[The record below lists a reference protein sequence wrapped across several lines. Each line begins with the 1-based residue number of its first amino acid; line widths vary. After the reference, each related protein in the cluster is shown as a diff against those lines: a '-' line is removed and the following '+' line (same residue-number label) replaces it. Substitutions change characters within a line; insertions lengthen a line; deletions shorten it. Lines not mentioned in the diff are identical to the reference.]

1 MGTARLGLLGVCVA
15 AVFSLLRPAH
25 GAESLVRARLGGAAV
40 LGCSLSLSPSD
51 SMAPPLFPQHVVEW
65 VRLDF
70 DVPVLI
76 KFGVYAPRVHPS
88 YEGRVSLTQ
97 DAALVVEG
105 VRLEDEGW
113 FECRVLHLNRTL
125 GESRNGTWTYL
136 SVSAPPVFTKTPPSI
151 LEALQGD
158 SLALTCSA
166 HGNPPPTVTWRKDG
180 TAVQQQVLNGTLT
193 LMSVTR
199 ETAGRYKCHVSNS
212 EGNLTHVTQL
222 RVRGPPSILIPPK
235 NTSLNMSQNA
245 LLRCQAEAYPPNMTY
260 VWMKQ
265 GKNVYHTDSLKS
277 RVKILV
283 DGTLLIPTLVP
294 EDSGNYTCMPSNG
307 LLTPPTASAYLTVKH
322 PAQVVRMPPVTYLPA
337 GMGGVI
343 TCPVRAEPP
352 LLSISWT
359 KDGRALDLD
368 KFPGWMLTSEGSVF
382 IAAANEDAEGVYTCT
397 AYNSYGTMG
406 PSQPTQVLLQNPPSF
421 SMAPRKE
428 YRQEAGA
435 ELIIPCSSQ
444 DNPSTNITWSKVGL
458 APRSPY
464 IVWANGS
471 LVLQPLSKDHQGA
484 WECRATNRVASVS
497 AGTQVSVLGT
507 TPHAVSSVTVIPG
520 TDQANV
526 SWVPGFDGGHAQR
539 FTIWLK
545 QTSSQKQEWMSVAVP
560 PSSSHLLVTGLL
572 PGTGY
577 QFSVL
582 PQNQVGTGPFSEVV
596 TIRTLDPPP
605 AVTEAPKLAPPTS
618 LSANHSVIG
627 IVLQWELPLPQAP
640 PITGF
645 ILQSR
650 REGEEEWYILD
661 GEIRANESEILLQG
675 LLKDSTYELR
685 LLSHR
690 DGLLS
695 EPSQSVNISTTGMEV
710 FLTRPR
716 LLESAPESRSAG
728 ILGGVGFLCAA
739 VVLLLGVACFVSQR
753 RSRRR
758 RKRRND
764 IPDVPQKCSPAQAG
778 SKADSPDSVLKM
790 KACLLHSI
798 FPKSWSFQS
807 DLSSVGQASCG
818 ESQEQHTQLLPS
830 TSRHPQHRLESIS
843 RGPDGRFVVQPY
855 EECSAPADLKHYP
868 QCTEGGSSR
877 TSCTDSMETDSLYSE
892 TEEKKDLALVL
903 AVDLPSLSKGP
914 YSDADFCSE
923 RSDSM
928 RDCHRQAADHL
939 GGTFPRWGGTEG
951 RSAYL
956 PLEKVTL
963 KSDGSALVSQMEHER
978 ETGHLSKCL
987 KLAREREALE
997 RELEKYEARLS
1008 TKAWQRERAGKAGTE
1023 GEQAV
1028 EVGGKE
1034 PGWDITPQQKDPQ
1047 VRARASLLPD
1057 HKRDCDLGDGMGPVV
1072 SPSSCTLRAG
1082 GPISTVASLVPVPS
1096 LSEKASVTQQQPWLQ
1111 APREEHSWVGVCSLS
1126 DVPQYAS
1133 KPPQH
1138 CLLEEEKGKDEDW
1151 DEEHWEN
1158 SAGSTWPYR
1167 KARGRCEGKIK
1178 ETESVEVPPGGKS
1191 IPQFPDIE
1199 KEPAQARFWNSDK
1212 CLSSNSTCRAS
1223 LSSQTE
1229 NKGNSSRADS
1239 YTGHF
1244 STNLKPQHSET
1255 SSSILK
1261 YLSLPGFVE
1270 MSVDEP
1276 MDEDETIV
1284 ASGPKLDQS
1293 EPGEVPEA
1301 CDVHSQNE
1309 PETRSSQKRSALL
1322 EEESASSRGLCANT
1336 EEPEGTNCQLRAKS
1350 EATDSCLKAG
1360 TSGRFWPDSGK
1371 RDGYGITHSQSTT
1384 HDNQTERGGQ
1394 RETEIIFMGKTQSNR
1409 TNPLSSGCRQ
1419 VSSSPDKPPS
1429 TRLSK
1434 AGWVVEQSNQTLRKA
1449 ASLGPHGWEHYAS
1462 SGNPVSDSSNRGEF
1476 PNPYFRGGSYSLGRS
1491 HASRFSSGQ
1500 DPLGQGSFRHRNFL
1514 SQGTLCRPRKPSASL
1529 SSLTPQP
1536 HMVELPTHPEA
1547 TAPAKPPY
1555 SDPRRRPAVFSD
1567 TSRWLM
1573 TRQDTPVQ
1581 DGVNATHGS
1590 AVSEYPSRP
1599 ASSENDPSKAF
1610 PPTVHSWN
1618 PPGHAP
1624 HPPGE
1629 PISEGGVEWEVGRG
1643 VEEEIGDCRE
1653 KEERG
1658 SYASQSSG
1666 RGSLGPLFRQS
1677 PSLTPTLPN
1686 LPEPLQ
1692 ESQTDTQE
1700 WVPADRRRPSVD
1712 ENYEWDTVDSVEPD
1726 VPKGVWICPTQRDVS
1741 RDTEKRTHPH
1751 FNMGH
1756 QDPKGT
1762 GDLCLYQ
1769 LTSESTCTRDT
1780 RPDQDLDTVLF

>member
-1 MGTARLGLLGVCVA
+1 
-15 AVFSLLRPAH
+15 
-25 GAESLVRARLGGAAV
+25 
-40 LGCSLSLSPSD
+40 
-51 SMAPPLFPQHVVEW
+51 MALPLFPQHVVEW

-105 VRLEDEGW
+105 VQLEDEGW

-158 SLALTCSA
+158 SLALKCSA
-166 HGNPPPTVTWRKDG
+166 HGNPPPTITWRKDDA
-180 TAVQQQVLNGTLT
+180 AVEQQVLNGTLT

-199 ETAGRYKCHVSNS
+199 EMSGRYRCLVSNS

-222 RVRGPPSILIPPK
+222 RVRGPPAILIPPK
-235 NTSLNMSQNA
+235 DTSLNMSQDA

-260 VWMKQ
+260 MWMKQ

-283 DGTLLIPTLVP
+283 DGTLLIPSLVP

-307 LLTPPTASAYLTVKH
+307 LLTPPTASAYLAVKH
-322 PAQVVRMPPVTYLPA
+322 PAQVVQMPPVTYLPA

-352 LLSISWT
+352 LLSVSWT
-359 KDGRALDLD
+359 KDGRALNLD
-368 KFPGWMLTSEGSVF
+368 KFPGWMLTSEGSIF

-397 AYNSYGTMG
+397 AYNSYGSMG

-421 SMAPRKE
+421 SVTPREE

-435 ELIIPCSSQ
+435 ELVIPCSSQ
-444 DNPSTNITWSKVGL
+444 DNPSPNITWSKVGL

-464 IVWANGS
+464 IVWTNGS

-497 AGTQVSVLGT
+497 ARTQVSVLGT
-507 TPHAVSSVTVIPG
+507 TPHAVSSVTVTPG

-526 SWVPGFDGGHAQR
+526 SWVPGFDGGHEQR

-545 QTSSQKQEWMSVAVP
+545 QISSQKQEWMSVTVP
-560 PSSSHLLVTGLL
+560 PPSSHLLVTGLL
-572 PGTGY
+572 PDTGY

-605 AVTEAPKLAPPTS
+605 AVTEVPTLAPPTS
-618 LSANHSVIG
+618 LSANLSTMG

-695 EPSQSVNISTTGMEV
+695 EPSQSVNVSTTGMEV

-716 LLESAPESRSAG
+716 LLESAPESHTAG

-739 VVLLLGVACFVSQR
+739 VVLLLGLACLVSRR
-753 RSRRR
+753 RSRKR
-758 RKRRND
+758 RKMRND
-764 IPDVPQKCSPAQAG
+764 IPDAPQKCSSAQAG

-818 ESQEQHTQLLPS
+818 EAQDQHTQLLPGA
-830 TSRHPQHRLESIS
+830 SRHAQHRLESIS

-855 EECSAPADLKHYP
+855 EDCSAPAHIKHYP
-868 QCTEGGSSR
+868 QCTEDGSSR
-877 TSCTDSMETDSLYSE
+877 TSCTISMETDSLYSE
-892 TEEKKDLALVL
+892 AEEKKDLALVL
-903 AVDLPSLSKGP
+903 AVDLPNLSKGP
-914 YSDADFCSE
+914 YSDADFRSD
-923 RSDSM
+923 RSDSI
-928 RDCHRQAADHL
+928 RDCHRQAASQL
-939 GGTFPRWGGTEG
+939 GGTFPHQGGTEG

-963 KSDGSALVSQMEHER
+963 RSDGSALVSQMEHER
-978 ETGHLSKCL
+978 ETGHLSRCL
-987 KLAREREALE
+987 KLAQEREALE

-1008 TKAWQRERAGKAGTE
+1008 SRAWRRETAGTE
-1023 GEQAV
+1023 GGQAM
-1028 EVGGKE
+1028 EAEGEG
-1034 PGWDITPQQKDPQ
+1034 PGRDVTPQENDPQ
-1047 VRARASLLPD
+1047 VGARASLLPD
-1057 HKRDCDLGDGMGPVV
+1057 QKRDCDLGDGMGPVV
-1072 SPSSCTLRAG
+1072 FPSSCTLRAG
-1082 GPISTVASLVPVPS
+1082 SPISTVASLVLVPR

-1111 APREEHSWVGVCSLS
+1111 APREEHSWVGICSLS

-1133 KPPQH
+1133 KPPQR
-1138 CLLEEEKGKDEDW
+1138 CLPEEEKGKDEDW
-1151 DEEHWEN
+1151 DEEHREN

-1191 IPQFPDIE
+1191 TPQFPEIE
-1199 KEPAQARFWNSDK
+1199 KGAVQARFWKSDK
-1212 CLSSNSTCRAS
+1212 CLSSN
-1223 LSSQTE
+1223 
-1229 NKGNSSRADS
+1229 
-1239 YTGHF
+1239 
-1244 STNLKPQHSET
+1244 T
-1255 SSSILK
+1255 SSST
-1261 YLSLPGFVE
+1261 
-1270 MSVDEP
+1270 
-1276 MDEDETIV
+1276 MDK
-1284 ASGPKLDQS
+1284 P
-1293 EPGEVPEA
+1293 P
-1301 CDVHSQNE
+1301 
-1309 PETRSSQKRSALL
+1309 
-1322 EEESASSRGLCANT
+1322 SSRLS
-1336 EEPEGTNCQLRAKS
+1336 RAGPAV
-1350 EATDSCLKAG
+1350 E
-1360 TSGRFWPDSGK
+1360 
-1371 RDGYGITHSQSTT
+1371 
-1384 HDNQTERGGQ
+1384 
-1394 RETEIIFMGKTQSNR
+1394 QSNR
-1409 TNPLSSGCRQ
+1409 TLKKS
-1419 VSSSPDKPPS
+1419 
-1429 TRLSK
+1429 
-1434 AGWVVEQSNQTLRKA
+1434 

-1462 SGNPVSDSSNRGEF
+1462 NRNPVSENSNRGEF

-1491 HASRFSSGQ
+1491 QASRFSSGQ
-1500 DPLGQGSFRHRNFL
+1500 DPLG
-1514 SQGTLCRPRKPSASL
+1514 
-1529 SSLTPQP
+1529 
-1536 HMVELPTHPEA
+1536 
-1547 TAPAKPPY
+1547 
-1555 SDPRRRPAVFSD
+1555 D
-1567 TSRWLM
+1567 TCTGWG
-1573 TRQDTPVQ
+1573 Q
-1581 DGVNATHGS
+1581 
-1590 AVSEYPSRP
+1590 
-1599 ASSENDPSKAF
+1599 
-1610 PPTVHSWN
+1610 
-1618 PPGHAP
+1618 
-1624 HPPGE
+1624 
-1629 PISEGGVEWEVGRG
+1629 
-1643 VEEEIGDCRE
+1643 
-1653 KEERG
+1653 
-1658 SYASQSSG
+1658 
-1666 RGSLGPLFRQS
+1666 
-1677 PSLTPTLPN
+1677 
-1686 LPEPLQ
+1686 
-1692 ESQTDTQE
+1692 
-1700 WVPADRRRPSVD
+1700 
-1712 ENYEWDTVDSVEPD
+1712 
-1726 VPKGVWICPTQRDVS
+1726 CPTWIRCVRVS
-1741 RDTEKRTHPH
+1741 L
-1751 FNMGH
+1751 
-1756 QDPKGT
+1756 Q
-1762 GDLCLYQ
+1762 
-1769 LTSESTCTRDT
+1769 TCKLRK
-1780 RPDQDLDTVLF
+1780 